1 MSSQLRLAAVAL
13 GSNQGERETH
23 LRYAIGRLGN
33 LLTDLIVSSFIETT
47 PEGGPPQ
54 REFLNAAVVGVSR
67 ISPTVLLKELLSIEG
82 ERGRERPFNDA
93 PRTLDLDLILVGDL
107 VVRETALT
115 IPHPRFRERRFVLE
129 PLASIAPDL
138 IDPVTKLTI
147 RDLLSGLDS

>member
-1 MSSQLRLAAVAL
+1 MSAQLRLTAVAL

-23 LRYAIGRLGN
+23 LRYAIARLGN
-33 LLTDLIVSSFIETT
+33 LLTELVVSSFIETA

-54 REFLNAAVVGVSR
+54 RAFLNAAVVGGS
-67 ISPTVLLKELLSIEG
+67 STLPTVLLKELLSIEE
-82 ERGRERPFNDA
+82 ERGRERPFHDA

-107 VVRETALT
+107 VVRQPALA

-138 IDPVTKLTI
+138 IDPVTNLTI
-147 RDLLSGLDS
+147 LDLLTKLDS